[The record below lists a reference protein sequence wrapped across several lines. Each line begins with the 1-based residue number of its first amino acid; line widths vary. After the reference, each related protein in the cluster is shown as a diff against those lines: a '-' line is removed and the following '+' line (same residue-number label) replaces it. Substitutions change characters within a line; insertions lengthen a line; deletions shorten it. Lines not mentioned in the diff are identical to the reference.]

1 MADLRALQASFA
13 GGELS
18 PALWART
25 DLAKYQTGL
34 RLAKNVF
41 VHPHGG
47 VSNLPGT
54 WYVGETKYPT
64 RTVRLIPFVYSVEQ
78 AYVLEFGHKY
88 LRVIMNGD
96 YVLDGAV
103 PYEVVTPYTEDMLP
117 DIGYTQSAD
126 VLYLVHPTVR
136 PKQLERYGH
145 DSWTLADYDYKL
157 GPFLDEN
164 TTSTTITPTGTLTA
178 GGTVTLTAS
187 TSIWQST
194 DVGELVRVSQ
204 RVPENSLK
212 HTFSASGTS
221 PSIDV
226 EGEWNLRTSG
236 DWDGTLKLERSYD
249 GGTTW
254 LQFRT
259 LVGNSIEE
267 GQMDYT
273 FTEDLTDDQEAV
285 KIRVSYTKRADS
297 DCIVTINAAARINN
311 GIVRIT
317 GYTSGT
323 VVTGTVVN
331 KLYSTAA
338 TKLWARGAWSP
349 RNGYP
354 YSVQFYQDRLAFGG
368 SPSFPNKLWFSET
381 GNYISFKVSA
391 PQTDDNAITAQM
403 ASRSV
408 NRIRNLVSLRDLL
421 VLTAGSEWRVF
432 PGSQGAFTYKQKQI
446 EAQGFIGSSQLEAIT
461 ASNSVLF
468 VQDKG
473 NGIYSLAYTYE
484 EDGYSNRD
492 LSLFAEHLFEEKKV
506 VSWAYQQQ
514 PWSLIWAVMD
524 DGSINVLTYI
534 KEHEV
539 WAWSHRHTT
548 GAYEAVASIP
558 GDSRDEVYF
567 AVRREIGGSERVYLE
582 RLADR
587 VPIKGGS
594 GDVTKAMFLDCGGRY
609 SGGPVTSISGLDW
622 LEGCTV
628 TALADGGVVT
638 DLTVTDGAITLP
650 HSASIV
656 TVGLPYTAEIETL
669 QLDAQLRDGTVQG
682 RRIRIP
688 GVILRVRD
696 TRGLTVSPGSHRSP
710 DRDVEMKPLF
720 ITYDPQPLFTG
731 DSEPIALDS
740 GWDRNGGRLYIRQ
753 DHPLPFT
760 ILGILPSADIGG

>member
-1 MADLRALQASFA
+1 M
-13 GGELS
+13 
-18 PALWART
+18 
-25 DLAKYQTGL
+25 
-34 RLAKNVF
+34 
-41 VHPHGG
+41 
-47 VSNLPGT
+47 
-54 WYVGETKYPT
+54 
-64 RTVRLIPFVYSVEQ
+64 
-78 AYVLEFGHKY
+78 
-88 LRVIMNGD
+88 
-96 YVLDGAV
+96 DGAV
-103 PYEVVTPYTEDMLP
+103 PYEVATPYTEDMLP

-145 DSWTLADYDYKL
+145 DDWELNDYAFKL

-164 TTSTTITPTGTLTA
+164 TGSTTITPAGTLTA

-187 TSIWQST
+187 ASIWQSS

-204 RVPENSLK
+204 RVPENSLE

-226 EGEWNLRTSG
+226 EGDWNFRTSG

-254 LQFRT
+254 LQYRT
-259 LVGNSIEE
+259 MVGNSREE
-267 GQMDYT
+267 GNLDYS
-273 FTEDLTDDQEAV
+273 FSEELTDDEEPV
-285 KIRVSYTKRADS
+285 KVRVTYTKRADEH
-297 DCIVTINAAARINN
+297 CIVTINAAARINN
-311 GIVRIT
+311 GVVRIT

-354 YSVQFYQDRLAFGG
+354 CSVQFYQDRLAFGG

-391 PQTDDNAITAQM
+391 PQTDDNAISAQM
-403 ASRSV
+403 TSRAV
-408 NRIRNLVSLRDLL
+408 NRIRNMVSLRDLL
-421 VLTAGSEWRVF
+421 VLTSGSEWRVS
-432 PGSQGAFTYKQKQI
+432 PGSQGAFTYKQMQI
-446 EAQGFIGSSQLEAIT
+446 EVQGYVGSCQLEALT
-461 ASNSVLF
+461 ASNSVVF
-468 VQDKG
+468 VQEKG
-473 NGIYSLAYTYE
+473 NGVYALSYTYE
-484 EDGYSNRD
+484 EDGYGNRD
-492 LSLFAEHLFEEKKV
+492 LSLFAEHLFEEKRV

-524 DGSINVLTYI
+524 DGTINVLTYLR
-534 KEHEV
+534 EHEV
-539 WAWSHRHTT
+539 WAWTHRSTA
-548 GAYEAVASIP
+548 GEYESVCSIP

-587 VPIKGGS
+587 VPIEGGS
-594 GDVTKAMFLDCGGRY
+594 GDVTQAMFLDCGGRY
-609 SGGPVTSISGLDW
+609 SGAPVTSISGLDW

-628 TALADGGVVT
+628 TALADGGVVS
-638 DLTVTDGAITLP
+638 DLIVTDGEISLP
-650 HSASIV
+650 HSAGIV
-656 TVGLPYTAEIETL
+656 TVGLPYEAAIETL
-669 QLDAQLRDGTVQG
+669 QLDAQLRDGTMQG
-682 RRIRIP
+682 RRVRIP

-696 TRGLTVSPGSHRSP
+696 TRGLAVAPG
-710 DRDVEMKPLF
+710 DRKDLLVEVKPEF

-731 DSEPIALDS
+731 DTAPVALDS
-740 GWDRNGGRLYIRQ
+740 GWDRNGGRLYVKQ
-753 DHPLPFT
+753 AYPLPFT
-760 ILGILPSADIGG
+760 LLGILPSADIGG

>member
-1 MADLRALQASFA
+1 M
-13 GGELS
+13 
-18 PALWART
+18 
-25 DLAKYQTGL
+25 
-34 RLAKNVF
+34 
-41 VHPHGG
+41 
-47 VSNLPGT
+47 
-54 WYVGETKYPT
+54 
-64 RTVRLIPFVYSVEQ
+64 
-78 AYVLEFGHKY
+78 
-88 LRVIMNGD
+88 
-96 YVLDGAV
+96 
-103 PYEVVTPYTEDMLP
+103 
-117 DIGYTQSAD
+117 
-126 VLYLVHPTVR
+126 
-136 PKQLERYGH
+136 
-145 DSWTLADYDYKL
+145 
-157 GPFLDEN
+157 
-164 TTSTTITPTGTLTA
+164 
-178 GGTVTLTAS
+178 
-187 TSIWQST
+187 
-194 DVGELVRVSQ
+194 
-204 RVPENSLK
+204 
-212 HTFSASGTS
+212 
-221 PSIDV
+221 
-226 EGEWNLRTSG
+226 
-236 DWDGTLKLERSYD
+236 
-249 GGTTW
+249 
-254 LQFRT
+254 
-259 LVGNSIEE
+259 
-267 GQMDYT
+267 
-273 FTEDLTDDQEAV
+273 
-285 KIRVSYTKRADS
+285 
-297 DCIVTINAAARINN
+297 
-311 GIVRIT
+311 
-317 GYTSGT
+317 
-323 VVTGTVVN
+323 
-331 KLYSTAA
+331 
-338 TKLWARGAWSP
+338 
-349 RNGYP
+349 
-354 YSVQFYQDRLAFGG
+354 
-368 SPSFPNKLWFSET
+368 
-381 GNYISFKVSA
+381 
-391 PQTDDNAITAQM
+391 
-403 ASRSV
+403 

-432 PGSQGAFTYKQKQI
+432 PGAGGAFTYKQMQI
-446 EAQGFIGSSQLEAIT
+446 EAQGFIGSSQLEALT

-587 VPIKGGS
+587 VPIEGGS

-609 SGGPVTSISGLDW
+609 YGGPVTSISGLDW

-669 QLDAQLRDGTVQG
+669 QLDAQLRDGTIQG